1 MKNYDKLWKNWHQK
15 AVLSELSEKERKKL
29 ENHIKNVM
37 TSLGDDTKEILSR
50 APFNSVFG
58 DKLRIVVP
66 FGDDSSI
73 TLAEYMVQLHHTA
86 EAFYREKEK
95 KGALTN
101 PYVLIKRKTE
111 TVEQSIDGGAS
122 SVQIDITV
130 PTLTIRYKNKMGES
144 RVEEYQLGR
153 AFNKFKMK
161 EAGEFWSKAQSYL
174 TRDTQQM
181 NRSIHLY
188 DLPSELKSAKNS
200 PQYSIV
206 VTRSPIDVARMSDF
220 PNIKSCHRQGGQYF
234 ICALEEARRGGAVA
248 FVVPKQQLQQVLD
261 AGRLQEPEI
270 FADLEIGLKT
280 FSKKQDPNSPMSF
293 LDYEDDELLP
303 DEMITPISRLRIRRI
318 VDVQKMVEYM
328 VPEQSE
334 YGIQIHNFYKTLTEW
349 CAEQQKFLFV
359 QNGKFEFDRNSNLVL
374 TGGSYEDTGA
384 DELLF
389 EQMKTIIKITNASVP
404 EEISNLIKNDSP
416 LLRSRI
422 RWKGI
427 EDPNEGVSDCD
438 LQVAQIANLAATLE
452 MNARNPSTKIDEI
465 PSSSICKDDTFE
477 SIRIEFQTNIVSHRR
492 LLSDE
497 QSSKSNFG
505 IIEDTRKLELIE
517 RKLKELNPV
526 TFNKLGQLEMIS
538 EVKINSYP
546 PQNAIRLWFQKR
558 ITNQAEI
565 NSSYSFCTFASSAVE
580 FENNVLQVLTELN
593 FLEKS
598 AFISPYAK
606 QVFQKIQNNSKFIS
620 FMKDETVFSFI
631 LSSDT
636 VGKPKLFPKM
646 RNDQEIELP
655 AYHLSQYKRPVLVTL
670 PQKVASFL
678 NKDTTGESRT
688 LLYKLPQE
696 VEDMIIDL
704 YNRNNKSFDHSQQK
718 LFREQQNSIPEKT
731 TIRASDFQNISIKT
745 HLIDNNI
752 VFEFKGDVSLHDKNE
767 QIYKVLDFINWASD
781 NLDTILDKTKEFVI
795 QQLRTLKRVSTLLD
809 DDASDRPT
817 EYDPAIPDFEEL
829 IKEFVPFFNNLY
841 KDQLVHPLELKT
853 SSAKTNGNQIPQ
865 LIDVYMSFFDPQTGE
880 QIIWPQ
886 TGTVTYRKIG
896 TIMFYITSY
905 GNKHVVD
912 SSLISHGRGVVTFHK
927 RFEDQL
933 TKDDF
938 NNSFK
943 EFFVDIHKYLQKE
956 SPTYFLFKPNSLQQ
970 VKETVKINRKLLKE
984 KLITWYKR
992 NKR

>member
-1 MKNYDKLWKNWHQK
+1 MTNYDKLWKKWHDK
-15 AVLSELSEKERKKL
+15 TKLNELTDKERKKL
-29 ENHIKNVM
+29 QNHIKNVM
-37 TSLGDDTKEILSR
+37 TSLGDDTKEIISR

-66 FGDDSSI
+66 FGEDSSI

-95 KGALTN
+95 KGALTY
-101 PYVLIKRKTE
+101 PYVLIKRRTE
-111 TVEQSIDGGAS
+111 TVEQSIDGGAN
-122 SVQIDITV
+122 SVQVDITV
-130 PTLTIRYKNKMGES
+130 PTLTIRYKNKMDET

-174 TRDTQQM
+174 TRNTQQM

-206 VTRSPIDVARMSDF
+206 ITRSPIDVARMSDF
-220 PNIKSCHRQGGQYF
+220 PDISSCHRQGGQYF

-248 FVVPKQQLQQVLD
+248 FIVPKQELQQIID

-270 FADLEIGLKT
+270 FADLQVGLTT
-280 FSKKQDPNSPMSF
+280 FPQKQQENEPMNFS
-293 LDYEDDELLP
+293 DDE
-303 DEMITPISRLRIRRI
+303 DEMITPISRLRIRRV
-318 VDVQKMVEYM
+318 VDVQKMIEYM
-328 VPEQSE
+328 VPEEAE

-389 EQMKTIIKITNASVP
+389 EQIKTIIRITNASVP
-404 EEISNLIKNDSP
+404 EEISNLIKNGSS

-438 LQVAQIANLAATLE
+438 LQVAQIANLVATLE
-452 MNARNPSTKIDEI
+452 MNARNPSTKIDENAN
-465 PSSSICKDDTFE
+465 SVRCKDNTFE
-477 SIRIEFQTNIVSHRR
+477 SIRIEFRTDIVSHRR

-497 QSSKSNFG
+497 QPSKPDYG

-517 RKLKELNPV
+517 RKLKELNSI
-526 TFNKLGQLEMIS
+526 TFNKLGQLELVR
-538 EVKINSYP
+538 EVKTNSYP
-546 PQNAIRLWFQKR
+546 PSNAIRLLFHKT

-565 NSSYSFCTFASSAVE
+565 NASYSFCTFAASAVE
-580 FENNVLQVLTELN
+580 FENNVLQALTELN

-598 AFISPYAK
+598 AFISSYAK
-606 QVFQKIQNNSKFIS
+606 QVFQKIQNNPSFIS
-620 FMKDETVFSFI
+620 FTQDETTFSFI
-631 LSSDT
+631 LSSDI
-636 VGKPKLFPKM
+636 VGRPKLFPKM
-646 RNDQEIELP
+646 RSNQEIELP
-655 AYHLSQYKRPVLVTL
+655 AYSMSQYKRPVLVTL
-670 PQKVASFL
+670 PQKITSFL
-678 NKDTTGESRT
+678 NKDTTGDSRT
-688 LLYKLPQE
+688 LLYNLPRKIQ
-696 VEDMIIDL
+696 DLIIDL
-704 YNRNNKSFDHSQQK
+704 YNNNKSFDHSQQK
-718 LFREQQNSIPEKT
+718 LFREQQNSIPEKSIIKIT
-731 TIRASDFQNISIKT
+731 DLQNISIKT
-745 HLIDNNI
+745 HLVDNDI
-752 VFEFKGDVSLHDKNE
+752 IFEFKGDVSLNDKNE

-781 NLDTILDKTKEFVI
+781 NLDTILDKAKEAVI
-795 QQLRTLKRVSTLLD
+795 QELRSLKRVSTLLD

-829 IKEFVPFFNNLY
+829 IEQFVPFFNDYY
-841 KDQLVHPLELKT
+841 KDQLVHPLKLKT
-853 SSAKTNGNQIPQ
+853 FPTHTTSRQVPQ
-865 LIDVYMSFFDPQTGE
+865 AIDVYMSFFDPQTSE
-880 QIIWPQ
+880 QIIWSQ
-886 TGTVTYRKIG
+886 TGTVTYTKIG
-896 TIMFYITSY
+896 TIMFYINSY
-905 GNKHVVD
+905 NDYHVVD
-912 SSLISHGRGVVTFHK
+912 SSLVSNGKGIVTFNK
-927 RFEDQL
+927 RFTGEL

-943 EFFVDIHKYLQKE
+943 EFFIKIHEYLQKE
-956 SPTYFLFKPNSLQQ
+956 SPTYFLFKPNSLEQ
-970 VKETVKINRKLLKE
+970 VQETVKINRKLLKE